1 MIFYYLDV
9 YITSYWLEGKWV
21 NIVLSPG
28 DVHEEKVKSEKVPY
42 NFSASEKVPY
52 NFSAIFLDYIE
63 SCTFSC

>member
-21 NIVLSPG
+21 NIVLSSG
-28 DVHEEKVKSEKVPY
+28 DVYEEKVK
-42 NFSASEKVPY
+42 SEKVPY